1 MASYNLN
8 FQSLERFISDFQYLF
23 AKGGASK
30 ILNSKSKNFLSKITG
45 LIISL
50 IILIF
55 LIILIYLI
63 YIIIFRGY
71 PRFIYNLLTFSFSHK
86 EDIDNF
92 IKEKNLYIDKLLYI
106 LQIPNDSFNVINK
119 IIKIDELK
127 TLITEYDI
135 NAKKTN
141 RNDFYFRSIKEFFIF
156 NQSLSNDKTQTVILN
171 ENGQQLTVKIDH
183 YNFYDK
189 LSQYLISIGEY
200 DKMNES
206 GVEKSKNYIDVDIFK
221 NNSHM
226 YKSISIIDKNLKDI
240 GNAVLKI
247 VNGLISNPK
256 LAYLIIPQI
265 EDIDIFTKELSDY
278 YIKNKTSTE
287 NLNTNHFII
296 LELINASSTKNY
308 YNNLITKIPPYTN
321 DEKKYIVSYLNST
334 EIDKKTLIKKLSWNN
349 LNLFVFLKENPL
361 FSNIYFSEMNMDKK
375 ILYDDVINLYT
386 SMDDDSSK
394 TIKDYIGQLQKN
406 GMYIKELYMSLI
418 YTHLLLNEYRDDLT
432 RMYSKQI
439 IGPVNFFHELI
450 EPIKNDLL
458 VNRIGNSFKQTFS
471 QGNFDGNFK
480 SFEVRFNTFG
490 SQLQKVTK
498 DTYKAFF
505 TSQKIESPKEAKTSQ

>member
-1 MASYNLN
+1 MASYDLN

-30 ILNSKSKNFLSKITG
+30 ILNSKNKNLINKVFGYIYLLIK
-45 LIISL
+45 LII
-50 IILIF
+50 

-86 EDIDNF
+86 EDIDKF
-92 IKEKNLYIDKLLYI
+92 IKEKNLYINKLLYI
-106 LQIPNDSFNVINK
+106 LQIPDDSFKVINK

-127 TLITEYDI
+127 ALIIEYDI

-141 RNDFYFRSIKEFFIF
+141 KNDFYFRTIKEFFIF
-156 NQSLSNDKTQTVILN
+156 NQSLNNDKTQTVILN
-171 ENGQQLTVKIDH
+171 ENGQQSSVKIDH
-183 YNFYDK
+183 YDFYNK

-200 DKMNES
+200 DDDK
-206 GVEKSKNYIDVDIFK
+206 KSQNYIDIDMFK

-240 GNAVLKI
+240 GNAILKI
-247 VNGLISNPK
+247 VNGLISTPK

-265 EDIDIFTKELSDY
+265 EDIDVFTKELADY
-278 YIKNKTSTE
+278 YVKNKASTE

-296 LELINASSTKNY
+296 LEIINASSTKDY
-308 YNNLITKIPPYTN
+308 YNKLITKIPPYTN

-334 EIDKKTLIKKLSWNN
+334 EIDKKTLVKKLSWDN
-349 LNLFVFLKENPL
+349 LNLFAFLKENPL
-361 FSNIYFSEMNMDKK
+361 FSNIYFNEMNMDKK
-375 ILYDDVINLYT
+375 ILYDEVINLYA

-406 GMYIKELYMSLI
+406 GMYIKELYMSMI

-490 SQLQKVTK
+490 KQLEAVVKN
-498 DTYKAFF
+498 TYKAFF